1 MKIVIDTDDIVIS
14 ANSAGEF
21 VFDGDAEKHLLNLIE
36 TQDKLEK
43 VIAQVKKKLAEEG
56 LKLNP
61 HFSGVRGDSVK
72 VGYSAHGAVYAIE
85 DAIRAKDFVISK
97 TTYSIDKAKVDDYVK
112 NNGGEIPDG
121 IAMNDRKKSITISKV
136 KK

>member
-36 TQDKLEK
+36 TQEKLEK
-43 VIAQVKKKLAEEG
+43 VIAQVKTKLAEEG

-61 HFSGVRGDSVK
+61 HFAGVRGDSIK
-72 VGYSAHGAVYAIE
+72 VGYSAHGAVYSVE
-85 DAIRAKDFVISK
+85 DGVKAKDFVTTK
-97 TTYSIDKAKVDDYVK
+97 TTYSIDKKKVDDYVK
-112 NNGGEIPDG
+112 NNGGEIPAG
-121 IAMNDRKKSITISKV
+121 IAMNERKKSITISKV

>member
-21 VFDGDAEKHLLNLIE
+21 VFNGDAEKHLLNLIE

-72 VGYSAHGAVYAIE
+72 VGYSAHGAVYSI
-85 DAIRAKDFVISK
+85 DDPIKAKDFVMSK
-97 TTYSIDKAKVDDYVK
+97 TTYSIDKPKVDEYSK
-112 NNGGEIPDG
+112 NHGGEIPDG
-121 IAMNDRKKSITISKV
+121 IIFNDRKKSITISKV